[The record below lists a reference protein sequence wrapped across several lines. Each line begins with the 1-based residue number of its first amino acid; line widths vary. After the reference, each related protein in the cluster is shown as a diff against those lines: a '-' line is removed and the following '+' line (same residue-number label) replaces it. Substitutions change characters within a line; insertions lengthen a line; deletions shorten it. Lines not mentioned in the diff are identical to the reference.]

1 MGFPPHPCPSHNN
14 SKRRIIMDTRNN
26 NMSDLTGYT
35 VTHLGAR
42 LWLPYAIAKALEAE
56 RTMADVVTT
65 ATKIDSRVA
74 HISIK
79 STPAPV
85 NATGVPNALGIRVDS
100 NDDLADAIALA
111 ERILKKAYNQLDP
124 ATAVFSMNLFIATAM
139 YVSYSEKTQSLQV
152 MLDFLIDPN
161 WDSELQ
167 MLQCLRNAKTSF
179 QQKAAHSWFGTF
191 VKNFKPISS
200 ERAER
205 LVKRCH
211 VHWSTAIDTSVV
223 KLKPKPSRTIQ
234 VFVPEAIDKAIEALD
249 NIVEARRGGGEG
261 VLENARLHDGFR
273 RVPDAKKAGRQ
284 LDKTK
289 LQFENLAAPIERLQ
303 MDLALASAMSPA
315 DFRMTPLLLLG
326 DPGIG
331 KTYLA
336 MQLAQ
341 ALGVN
346 MEKLSA
352 GGAQGGFQ
360 LTGSHNSWTGARPG
374 ALFTLLA
381 EGQYATPVVVIDE
394 VDKIRD
400 SQYPVL
406 PVLLDLFEPQ
416 TAKCFKDE
424 FFEMQFDASRIIFVL
439 TANSLEG
446 VPAPLLSRLEV
457 FDIARPEPAQ
467 RMRIIQNEAAM
478 LRRKTG
484 LNIRLDKAGFEAL
497 ADRVDIDLRKTTR
510 LVSEAFARALQARE
524 LVAKLLVPKV
534 EGRLKMGFG
543 G

>member
-1 MGFPPHPCPSHNN
+1 
-14 SKRRIIMDTRNN
+14 MDTRNN

-35 VTHLGAR
+35 VTHVGTR
-42 LWLPYAIAKALEAE
+42 LWLPHAIAKAVEAE
-56 RTMADVVTT
+56 RVIANEAAKV
-65 ATKIDSRVA
+65 AKIETQSIA
-74 HISIK
+74 YTSIK
-79 STPAPV
+79 SASASF
-85 NATGVPNALGIRVDS
+85 NASGIPTALGIRVGT

-111 ERILKKAYNQLDP
+111 ERILKNAKNHLDP
-124 ATAVFSMNLFIATAM
+124 ATAAFSKNLFIATAM
-139 YVSYSEKTQSLQV
+139 YISYTEKVHTLKV
-152 MLDFLIDPN
+152 MLDFLVDPA

-167 MLQCLRNAKTSF
+167 MLQCLRDAKTSF
-179 QQKAAHSWFGTF
+179 QQKAAYLWFGAF
-191 VKNFKPISS
+191 VTNIKPLSS
-200 ERAER
+200 ERATR
-205 LVKRCH
+205 LVRRCH
-211 VHWSTAIDTSVV
+211 AHWSTAINTSVV
-223 KLKPKPSRTIQ
+223 KVKPKLSRQIQ
-234 VFVPEAIDKAIEALD
+234 VFVPEAIDKAIEALG
-249 NIVEARRGGGEG
+249 NIREDRRGGGDG
-261 VLENARLHDGFR
+261 VLDNARMHDGFR
-273 RVPDAKKAGRQ
+273 RVPDAKQASRQ

-289 LQFENLAAPIERLQ
+289 KQFENLVAPIQRLQ
-303 MDLALASAMSPA
+303 VDLALASAMSPA

-346 MEKLSA
+346 MEKISA
-352 GGAQGGFQ
+352 GGTQGGFQ
-360 LTGSHNSWTGARPG
+360 LTGSHCSWAGARPG

-381 EGQYATPVVVIDE
+381 EGQFATPVVVIDE

-400 SQYPVL
+400 SQDPVL

-416 TAKCFKDE
+416 TARCFKDE

-457 FDIARPEPAQ
+457 FEIARPEPTQ

-484 LNIRLDKAGFEAL
+484 LNIRMDKAGCEAL
-497 ADRVDIDLRKTTR
+497 ADRQDIDLRKTTR
-510 LVSEAFARALQARE
+510 LVSEAFARALQAGE
-524 LVAKLLVPKV
+524 LVAKLLVPKI
-534 EGRLKMGFG
+534 EGWLQMGFG
-543 G
+543 VRK

>member
-1 MGFPPHPCPSHNN
+1 MSSPPTL
-14 SKRRIIMDTRNN
+14 KRGGVATWRVCVAN
-26 NMSDLTGYT
+26 
-35 VTHLGAR
+35 
-42 LWLPYAIAKALEAE
+42 KAAPVVEAE
-56 RTMADVVTT
+56 AQSLAR
-65 ATKIDSRVA
+65 R
-74 HISIK
+74 SIK
-79 STPAPV
+79 SIPAPV
-85 NATGVPNALGIRVDS
+85 NASGVPNALGIRVGS
-100 NDDLADAIALA
+100 NDDLADAIKLA
-111 ERILKKAYNQLDP
+111 ERILKKANNQLDP
-124 ATAVFSMNLFIATAM
+124 VAAALSKNLFIATAM

-152 MLDFLIDPN
+152 MLDFLIDPT
-161 WDSELQ
+161 WDDKLQ
-167 MLQCLRNAKTSF
+167 MLYCLRNAKTAF
-179 QQKAAHSWFGTF
+179 QQKAAYLWFGSF
-191 VKNFKPISS
+191 VQSIKPIFA

-205 LVKRCH
+205 LIKRCH
-211 VHWSTAIDTSVV
+211 AHWSSAINTSTV
-223 KLKPKPSRTIQ
+223 KVKPKSSRPIQ
-234 VFVPEAIDKAIEALD
+234 VFVLEAIDKATETIGNMA
-249 NIVEARRGGGEG
+249 EARRGGGDG
-261 VLENARLHDGFR
+261 VLDNARMHDGFR

-303 MDLALASAMSPA
+303 VDLALASVMNPT

-352 GGAQGGFQ
+352 GGTQGGFQ

-416 TAKCFKDE
+416 TARFFKDE

-467 RMRIIQNEAAM
+467 RLRIIQNEATT

-484 LNIRLDKAGFEAL
+484 LNIRLDKAGCEAL
-497 ADRVDIDLRKTTR
+497 ADRQDIDLRKTTR
-510 LVSEAFARALQARE
+510 LVSEAFARALQTGQQT
-524 LVAKLLVPKV
+524 AKLLLPKV
-534 EGRLKMGFG
+534 EGRFQMGFG

>member
-1 MGFPPHPCPSHNN
+1 MQ
-14 SKRRIIMDTRNN
+14 
-26 NMSDLTGYT
+26 
-35 VTHLGAR
+35 
-42 LWLPYAIAKALEAE
+42 AK
-56 RTMADVVTT
+56 
-65 ATKIDSRVA
+65 
-74 HISIK
+74 
-79 STPAPV
+79 
-85 NATGVPNALGIRVDS
+85 G
-100 NDDLADAIALA
+100 
-111 ERILKKAYNQLDP
+111 
-124 ATAVFSMNLFIATAM
+124 
-139 YVSYSEKTQSLQV
+139 
-152 MLDFLIDPN
+152 
-161 WDSELQ
+161 
-167 MLQCLRNAKTSF
+167 
-179 QQKAAHSWFGTF
+179 
-191 VKNFKPISS
+191 
-200 ERAER
+200 
-205 LVKRCH
+205 
-211 VHWSTAIDTSVV
+211 
-223 KLKPKPSRTIQ
+223 KPKPSHAIQ
-234 VFVPEAIDKAIEALD
+234 VFVSEAIDKATEALG
-249 NIVEARRGGGEG
+249 NIAEARRSGGEG
-261 VLENARLHDGFR
+261 VLDNARLHDGFR

-303 MDLALASAMSPA
+303 VDLALASAMKPA

-346 MEKLSA
+346 MEKISA

-381 EGQYATPVVVIDE
+381 EGQFATPVVVIDE
-394 VDKIRD
+394 VDKIWD

-467 RMRIIQNEAAM
+467 RLRIIQNEAAM

-484 LNIRLDKAGFEAL
+484 LNIRLDKAGCETL
-497 ADRVDIDLRKTTR
+497 ADRQDIDLRKTTR
-510 LVSEAFARALQARE
+510 LVSEAFARALQAGE

-534 EGRLKMGFG
+534 GGQFQIGFRG
-543 G
+543 

>member
-1 MGFPPHPCPSHNN
+1 
-14 SKRRIIMDTRNN
+14 MDTPNN
-26 NMSDLTGYT
+26 NMSDLTGYI
-35 VTHLGAR
+35 VSHLGAR
-42 LWLPYAIAKALEAE
+42 LWLPHAVAKAVEAE
-56 RTMADVVTT
+56 RANANEAAT
-65 ATKIDSRVA
+65 AAKVDTRVA
-74 HISIK
+74 HPSIK

-85 NATGVPNALGIRVDS
+85 NALGVSNALGIRVGS
-100 NDDLADAIALA
+100 NDDLVDAIALA
-111 ERILKKAYNQLDP
+111 ERILKKANHQLDP
-124 ATAVFSMNLFIATAM
+124 VTATFSKNLFIATAM

-152 MLDFLIDPN
+152 MLDFLIDPT
-161 WDSELQ
+161 WDDKLQ
-167 MLQCLRNAKTSF
+167 ILYCLRNAKTSF
-179 QQKAAHSWFGTF
+179 QQKAAYLWFGSF
-191 VKNFKPISS
+191 VQSIKPISA

-205 LVKRCH
+205 LIKRCH
-211 VHWSTAIDTSVV
+211 AHWSLAINTSDA
-223 KLKPKPSRTIQ
+223 KLNQKVKPKSKSSRLIQ
-234 VFVPEAIDKAIEALD
+234 VFVPEAIDKATEAIG
-249 NIVEARRGGGEG
+249 NMAEARRGGGEG
-261 VLENARLHDGFR
+261 VLDNALLHDGFR
-273 RVPDAKKAGRQ
+273 GVPDAKQAGRQ

-303 MDLALASAMSPA
+303 VDLALASAMNPT
-315 DFRMTPLLLLG
+315 DFRMTPILLLG

-346 MEKLSA
+346 MEKISA

-381 EGQYATPVVVIDE
+381 EGQFATPVVVIDE

-416 TAKCFKDE
+416 TAKYFKDE

-467 RMRIIQNEAAM
+467 RLRIIQNEASM
-478 LRRKTG
+478 LRHKTG
-484 LNIRLDKAGFEAL
+484 LNIRLDKAGCEAL
-497 ADRVDIDLRKTTR
+497 ADRQDIDLRKTTR
-510 LVSEAFARALQARE
+510 LVSEAFARALQAGE
-524 LVAKLLVPKV
+524 LMAKLLVPKV
-534 EGRLKMGFG
+534 EGRRRIGFG

>member
-1 MGFPPHPCPSHNN
+1 
-14 SKRRIIMDTRNN
+14 MDTRNN
-26 NMSDLTGYT
+26 NMSDLAGYT
-35 VTHLGAR
+35 VSHIGTR
-42 LWLPYAIAKALEAE
+42 LWLPHAVAKAVEAE
-56 RTMADVVTT
+56 RAIANET
-65 ATKIDSRVA
+65 ATLIVKAEAQSVA
-74 HISIK
+74 RSSIT
-79 STPAPV
+79 STPVPV
-85 NATGVPNALGIRVDS
+85 NASGVPNALGIRVGS

-111 ERILKKAYNQLDP
+111 ERILKKANYQLDP
-124 ATAVFSMNLFIATAM
+124 VTAALSKHLFIATAM
-139 YVSYSEKTQSLQV
+139 YFSYSEKTQSLQA
-152 MLDFLIDPN
+152 MLDFLIDPT

-167 MLQCLRNAKTSF
+167 MLHCLGDAKTAF
-179 QQKAAHSWFGTF
+179 QQKAANLWFGAF
-191 VKNFKPISS
+191 VSNIKPLSA
-200 ERAER
+200 ERAAR

-211 VHWSTAIDTSVV
+211 AHWSTAINISDV
-223 KLKPKPSRTIQ
+223 KLKPKIKSKSKSSRTVK
-234 VFVPEAIDKAIEALD
+234 VFAPEAIDKATEALG

-261 VLENARLHDGFR
+261 VLENARMHDGFR
-273 RVPDAKKAGRQ
+273 YVPNAKKAGRQ

-303 MDLALASAMSPA
+303 VDLALASAMSPA

-346 MEKLSA
+346 MEKISA
-352 GGAQGGFQ
+352 GGAQGSFQ

-416 TAKCFKDE
+416 TARCFKDE
-424 FFEMQFDASRIIFVL
+424 FFEMQFDASRIIYVL

-457 FDIARPEPAQ
+457 FDIPRPEPAQ
-467 RMRIIQNEAAM
+467 RLRIIENEAAL
-478 LRRKTG
+478 LRHKTG
-484 LNIRLDKAGFEAL
+484 LNIRLDKVGCDAL
-497 ADRVDIDLRKTTR
+497 ADRQDIDLRKTTR
-510 LVSEAFARALQARE
+510 LVSEAFARALQAGE
-524 LVAKLLVPKV
+524 LVAKLLVPKL
-534 EGRLKMGFG
+534 EGRCRMGFG

>member
-1 MGFPPHPCPSHNN
+1 
-14 SKRRIIMDTRNN
+14 MDTRNN
-26 NMSDLTGYT
+26 NMSDLAGYT
-35 VTHLGAR
+35 VTHIGAR
-42 LWLPYAIAKALEAE
+42 LWLPHAVAKAVEAE
-56 RTMADVVTT
+56 RALADVV
-65 ATKIDSRVA
+65 ATPAKFDTRVA
-74 HISIK
+74 HASIK
-79 STPAPV
+79 STTATF
-85 NATGVPNALGIRVDS
+85 NAIGIPNALGIRVSS
-100 NDDLADAIALA
+100 NHDLADAIALA
-111 ERILKKAYNQLDP
+111 ERILKKANNHLDP
-124 ATAVFSMNLFIATAM
+124 ATAALSKNLFIATAM
-139 YVSYSEKTQSLQV
+139 YVSYSEKVQSLKV
-152 MLDFLIDPN
+152 MLDFLIDPT

-179 QQKAAHSWFGTF
+179 QQKSAYLWFGTF
-191 VKNFKPISS
+191 VKKIESLS
-200 ERAER
+200 AERAER

-211 VHWSTAIDTSVV
+211 AHWSSAINTSDAKV
-223 KLKPKPSRTIQ
+223 KPKSARQIQ
-234 VFVPEAIDKAIEALD
+234 VFVPKAIDKAIEALG
-249 NIVEARRGGGEG
+249 NIGEARRGGGEG
-261 VLENARLHDGFR
+261 VLDNARLHDGFR
-273 RVPDAKKAGRQ
+273 RVPDAKKAGHQ

-303 MDLALASAMSPA
+303 VDLALASAMHPA

-346 MEKLSA
+346 MEKISA

-381 EGQYATPVVVIDE
+381 EGQFATPVVVIDE

-467 RMRIIQNEAAM
+467 RLRIIQNEAAM

-484 LNIRLDKAGFEAL
+484 LNIRLDKAGCEAL
-497 ADRVDIDLRKTTR
+497 ADRQDIDLRKTTR
-510 LVSEAFARALQARE
+510 LVSEAFARALQAGE
-524 LVAKLLVPKV
+524 LAAKLLLPKA
-534 EGRLKMGFG
+534 EGRFQMGFG
-543 G
+543 N

>member
-1 MGFPPHPCPSHNN
+1 
-14 SKRRIIMDTRNN
+14 MDTRNN

-35 VTHLGAR
+35 VSPLGAR
-42 LWLPYAIAKALEAE
+42 LWLPHAVAKAVEAE
-56 RTMADVVTT
+56 RAIADVVASPAKFDT
-65 ATKIDSRVA
+65 RVA
-74 HISIK
+74 HASIK
-79 STPAPV
+79 STPATF
-85 NATGVPNALGIRVDS
+85 NAIGIPNALGIRVGS
-100 NDDLADAIALA
+100 NHDLADAIALA
-111 ERILKKAYNQLDP
+111 ERILKKANHQLDP
-124 ATAVFSMNLFIATAM
+124 ATAAISKHLFIATAM

-152 MLDFLIDPN
+152 MLDVLIDPA

-167 MLQCLRNAKTSF
+167 MLQSLRNAKTSF

-191 VKNFKPISS
+191 VQSIKPLSA

-205 LVKRCH
+205 LIKRCH
-211 VHWSTAIDTSVV
+211 AHWSTAINTSVV
-223 KLKPKPSRTIQ
+223 KVKQKSSRAIQ
-234 VFVPEAIDKAIEALD
+234 VFVPEAIDKATEALG
-249 NIVEARRGGGEG
+249 NMVEARRGGGDG
-261 VLENARLHDGFR
+261 VLDNARLHNGFR
-273 RVPDAKKAGRQ
+273 LVPDAKKAGRQ

-303 MDLALASAMSPA
+303 VDLALASAMSPA
-315 DFRMTPLLLLG
+315 DFRITPLLLLG

-346 MEKLSA
+346 MEKMSA

-416 TAKCFKDE
+416 TARCFKDE

-484 LNIRLDKAGFEAL
+484 LNIRLDKAGSEAL
-497 ADRVDIDLRKTTR
+497 ADRQDIDLRKTTR
-510 LVSEAFARALQARE
+510 LVSEAFARALQAGE
-524 LVAKLLVPKV
+524 LVAKLLLPKV
-534 EGRLKMGFG
+534 EARLQMGFAG
-543 G
+543 

>member
-1 MGFPPHPCPSHNN
+1 
-14 SKRRIIMDTRNN
+14 MDTRNN
-26 NMSDLTGYT
+26 NMPALTGFT
-35 VTHLGAR
+35 IAHSGTR
-42 LWLPYAIAKALEAE
+42 LWLPHAVAKAVEAE
-56 RTMADVVTT
+56 RAIANET
-65 ATKIDSRVA
+65 ATLIVKAEAQSVA
-74 HISIK
+74 RSSIT
-79 STPAPV
+79 STPVPV
-85 NATGVPNALGIRVDS
+85 NASGVPNALGIRVGS
-100 NDDLADAIALA
+100 NDDLADAIKLA
-111 ERILKKAYNQLDP
+111 ERILKQANHQLDP
-124 ATAVFSMNLFIATAM
+124 VTAAFSKHLFIATAM
-139 YVSYSEKTQSLQV
+139 YVCYAEKTQSLQA
-152 MLDFLIDPN
+152 MLDFLIDPT

-167 MLQCLRNAKTSF
+167 MLQCLRNAMKAF
-179 QQKAAHSWFGTF
+179 QQKAAYLWFGTF
-191 VKNFKPISS
+191 VKTIKPVSA
-200 ERAER
+200 ERAAR

-211 VHWSTAIDTSVV
+211 AHWSTAINTITV
-223 KLKPKPSRTIQ
+223 KVKPKSSRAIQ
-234 VFVPEAIDKAIEALD
+234 VFVPEVIDKAIEALG
-249 NIVEARRGGGEG
+249 NMVEARRGGGDG
-261 VLENARLHDGFR
+261 VLDNARLHDGFR

-289 LQFENLAAPIERLQ
+289 LQFENLVAPIQRLQ
-303 MDLALASAMSPA
+303 VDLALASAMSPA

-346 MEKLSA
+346 MEKISA

-381 EGQYATPVVVIDE
+381 EGQFATPVVVIDE
-394 VDKIRD
+394 VDKIHD

-484 LNIRLDKAGFEAL
+484 LNIRLDKVGSDAL
-497 ADRVDIDLRKTTR
+497 ADRQDIDLRKTTR

-534 EGRLKMGFG
+534 EGRLQIGFRG
-543 G
+543 

>member
-1 MGFPPHPCPSHNN
+1 
-14 SKRRIIMDTRNN
+14 MDTRNN

-35 VTHLGAR
+35 VSHIGAR
-42 LWLPYAIAKALEAE
+42 LWLPHAVAKAVEAE
-56 RTMADVVTT
+56 RALADVV
-65 ATKIDSRVA
+65 ATPAKFDTRVA
-74 HISIK
+74 HASIK
-79 STPAPV
+79 STPATF
-85 NATGVPNALGIRVDS
+85 NAIGIPNALGIRVSS
-100 NDDLADAIALA
+100 NHDLADAIALA
-111 ERILKKAYNQLDP
+111 ERILKKANNHLDP
-124 ATAVFSMNLFIATAM
+124 ATVAFSKNVFIATAM
-139 YVSYSEKTQSLQV
+139 YISYSEKTQSLQV
-152 MLDFLIDPN
+152 MLDFLIDPT
-161 WDSELQ
+161 WDDKLQ
-167 MLQCLRNAKTSF
+167 ILYCLRNAKTSF

-191 VKNFKPISS
+191 VQSIKPLSA

-211 VHWSTAIDTSVV
+211 AHWSSAINTSDV
-223 KLKPKPSRTIQ
+223 KVKPKSARQIQ
-234 VFVPEAIDKAIEALD
+234 VFVPKAIDKAIEALD

-303 MDLALASAMSPA
+303 VDLALASAMHPA

-381 EGQYATPVVVIDE
+381 ECQFATPVVVIDE

-416 TAKCFKDE
+416 TARCFKDE

-467 RMRIIQNEAAM
+467 RLRIIQNEAAT
-478 LRRKTG
+478 LRHKTG
-484 LNIRLDKAGFEAL
+484 LNIRLDKASCEAL
-497 ADRVDIDLRKTTR
+497 ADRQDIDLRKTTR
-510 LVSEAFARALQARE
+510 LVSEAFARALQAGE
-524 LVAKLLVPKV
+524 LVAKLLMPKA
-534 EGRLKMGFG
+534 EGRLQMGFG
-543 G
+543 VRK

>member
-1 MGFPPHPCPSHNN
+1 
-14 SKRRIIMDTRNN
+14 
-26 NMSDLTGYT
+26 MSLNT
-35 VTHLGAR
+35 
-42 LWLPYAIAKALEAE
+42 
-56 RTMADVVTT
+56 
-65 ATKIDSRVA
+65 
-74 HISIK
+74 
-79 STPAPV
+79 
-85 NATGVPNALGIRVDS
+85 
-100 NDDLADAIALA
+100 
-111 ERILKKAYNQLDP
+111 
-124 ATAVFSMNLFIATAM
+124 
-139 YVSYSEKTQSLQV
+139 
-152 MLDFLIDPN
+152 
-161 WDSELQ
+161 
-167 MLQCLRNAKTSF
+167 
-179 QQKAAHSWFGTF
+179 
-191 VKNFKPISS
+191 
-200 ERAER
+200 
-205 LVKRCH
+205 
-211 VHWSTAIDTSVV
+211 
-223 KLKPKPSRTIQ
+223 
-234 VFVPEAIDKAIEALD
+234 EAIDKATEALG
-249 NIVEARRGGGEG
+249 NMVVARRGGGEG

-273 RVPDAKKAGRQ
+273 RVPDAKQAGRQ

-303 MDLALASAMSPA
+303 VDLALASAMNPT

-346 MEKLSA
+346 MEKISA

-416 TAKCFKDE
+416 TARFFKDE

-439 TANSLEG
+439 TANSLDG

-457 FDIARPEPAQ
+457 FDIPRPEPAQ

-484 LNIRLDKAGFEAL
+484 LNIRLDKAGCEAL
-497 ADRVDIDLRKTTR
+497 ADRQDIDLRKTTR
-510 LVSEAFARALQARE
+510 LVSEAFARALQAGE
-524 LVAKLLVPKV
+524 LVAKLLLPKV
-534 EGRLKMGFG
+534 EGRLQMGFRG
-543 G
+543 

>member
-1 MGFPPHPCPSHNN
+1 
-14 SKRRIIMDTRNN
+14 MDTRNN
-26 NMSDLTGYT
+26 NMSDLTGYI
-35 VTHLGAR
+35 VSHLGAR
-42 LWLPYAIAKALEAE
+42 LWLPHAVAKAVEAE
-56 RTMADVVTT
+56 RAIVNDAVSLIIKTEAQRH
-65 ATKIDSRVA
+65 ARS
-74 HISIK
+74 SIK
-79 STPAPV
+79 SASAPV
-85 NATGVPNALGIRVDS
+85 NASGVPNTLGIRVGS

-111 ERILKKAYNQLDP
+111 ERILKQANHQLDP
-124 ATAVFSMNLFIATAM
+124 FAAAFSKNLFIATAM
-139 YVSYSEKTQSLQV
+139 HVSYSEKNQSLQV
-152 MLDFLIDPN
+152 MLDFLVDPT
-161 WDSELQ
+161 WDSDLQ
-167 MLQCLRNAKTSF
+167 MLHCLRNANTSF
-179 QQKAAHSWFGTF
+179 QQKAAYSWFETF
-191 VKNFKPISS
+191 VKNFKPPSA
-200 ERAER
+200 ERAAR

-211 VHWSTAIDTSVV
+211 AHWSSAINASDVKV
-223 KLKPKPSRTIQ
+223 KLKVKLKSSHAIQ
-234 VFVPEAIDKAIEALD
+234 VFMPEAIDKAIEALG
-249 NIVEARRGGGEG
+249 NIAEARRGGGDG
-261 VLENARLHDGFR
+261 VLDNARMHDGFR
-273 RVPDAKKAGRQ
+273 RVPDVKKAGRQ

-303 MDLALASAMSPA
+303 VDLALASVMNPT

-346 MEKLSA
+346 MEKISA

-360 LTGSHNSWTGARPG
+360 LTGSHNSWNGARPG

-381 EGQYATPVVVIDE
+381 EGQFATPVVVIDE

-416 TAKCFKDE
+416 TARCFKDE

-446 VPAPLLSRLEV
+446 VPEPLLSRLEV

-467 RMRIIQNEAAM
+467 RLRIIKNEAAM

-484 LNIRLDKAGFEAL
+484 LNIRLDKVGCDAL
-497 ADRVDIDLRKTTR
+497 ADRQDIDLRKTIR
-510 LVSEAFARALQARE
+510 LVSEAFARALQAGE
-524 LVAKLLVPKV
+524 LVAKLLLPKV
-534 EGRLKMGFG
+534 EGRLQIGFRG
-543 G
+543 

>member
-1 MGFPPHPCPSHNN
+1 
-14 SKRRIIMDTRNN
+14 MDTRNN
-26 NMSDLTGYT
+26 NMSDLTGYI
-35 VTHLGAR
+35 VSHLGAR
-42 LWLPYAIAKALEAE
+42 LWLPHAVAKAVEAE
-56 RTMADVVTT
+56 RANANDAVSLIIK
-65 ATKIDSRVA
+65 AEAQSHARS
-74 HISIK
+74 SIK
-79 STPAPV
+79 SACAPV
-85 NATGVPNALGIRVDS
+85 NASGIPNALGIRVGS
-100 NDDLADAIALA
+100 NDDLADAINLA
-111 ERILKKAYNQLDP
+111 ERTLKNAKNHLDP
-124 ATAVFSMNLFIATAM
+124 ATAAFSKHLFIATAM
-139 YVSYSEKTQSLQV
+139 YISYSEKTQSLQV
-152 MLDFLIDPN
+152 MLDFLVDPT

-167 MLQCLRNAKTSF
+167 MLYCLRNAETAF
-179 QQKAAHSWFGTF
+179 QQKAAYLWFGTF
-191 VKNFKPISS
+191 VKSINPLSA
-200 ERAER
+200 ERAAR

-211 VHWSTAIDTSVV
+211 AHWSTAINTSDV
-223 KLKPKPSRTIQ
+223 KLKQKVKPKLKSSRAIQ
-234 VFVPEAIDKAIEALD
+234 VFVPEAIDKATEALG
-249 NIVEARRGGGEG
+249 NMAEARRSGGEG
-261 VLENARLHDGFR
+261 ILDNARLHDGFR

-303 MDLALASAMSPA
+303 VELALASAMNPT

-346 MEKLSA
+346 MEKISA

-394 VDKIRD
+394 VDKICD

-416 TAKCFKDE
+416 TARCFKDE

-457 FDIARPEPAQ
+457 FDIARPAPAQ

-484 LNIRLDKAGFEAL
+484 LNIRLDKAGCEAL
-497 ADRVDIDLRKTTR
+497 ADRQDIDLRKTTR
-510 LVSEAFARALQARE
+510 LVSEAFAQALQAGE

-534 EGRLKMGFG
+534 EGRWRMGFRG
-543 G
+543 

>member
-1 MGFPPHPCPSHNN
+1 
-14 SKRRIIMDTRNN
+14 MDTRNN

-35 VTHLGAR
+35 VTHTGAR
-42 LWLPYAIAKALEAE
+42 LWLPHAVAKAVEAE
-56 RTMADVVTT
+56 QAITNVA
-65 ATKIDSRVA
+65 ATVA
-74 HISIK
+74 VKTGAQNIAHKSIK
-79 STPAPV
+79 SAPASY
-85 NATGVPNALGIRVDS
+85 NAPGLPNALGIRVGS
-100 NDDLADAIALA
+100 NHDLADAIKLA
-111 ERILKKAYNQLDP
+111 ERTLKNAKNHLDP
-124 ATAVFSMNLFIATAM
+124 ATTAFSKHLFIATAM
-139 YVSYSEKTQSLQV
+139 YISYSEKTQSLQV
-152 MLDFLIDPN
+152 ILDFLIDPT

-167 MLQCLRNAKTSF
+167 MLHCLRDAKTSF

-191 VKNFKPISS
+191 VQSIKPLSA

-205 LVKRCH
+205 LIKRCH
-211 VHWSTAIDTSVV
+211 AHWSTAINTSDV
-223 KLKPKPSRTIQ
+223 KLKQKVKPKPKSSRALQ
-234 VFVPEAIDKAIEALD
+234 VFAPEAIYKATEALG
-249 NIVEARRGGGEG
+249 NMVETRRGGGEG
-261 VLENARLHDGFR
+261 VLDNARLHDGFR

-303 MDLALASAMSPA
+303 VDLALASAMHPA

-381 EGQYATPVVVIDE
+381 ECQFATPVVVIDE

-416 TAKCFKDE
+416 TARCFKDE

-457 FDIARPEPAQ
+457 FDIPRPEPAQ
-467 RMRIIQNEAAM
+467 RLRIIQNEAAM

-484 LNIRLDKAGFEAL
+484 LNIRLDKASCEAL
-497 ADRVDIDLRKTTR
+497 ADRQDIDLRKTTR
-510 LVSEAFARALQARE
+510 LVSEAFARALQTGE
-524 LVAKLLVPKV
+524 LVAKFLLPKA
-534 EGRLKMGFG
+534 EGRGRMGFG

>member
-1 MGFPPHPCPSHNN
+1 MAEG
-14 SKRRIIMDTRNN
+14 RR
-26 NMSDLTGYT
+26 S
-35 VTHLGAR
+35 
-42 LWLPYAIAKALEAE
+42 
-56 RTMADVVTT
+56 
-65 ATKIDSRVA
+65 
-74 HISIK
+74 
-79 STPAPV
+79 
-85 NATGVPNALGIRVDS
+85 
-100 NDDLADAIALA
+100 
-111 ERILKKAYNQLDP
+111 
-124 ATAVFSMNLFIATAM
+124 
-139 YVSYSEKTQSLQV
+139 
-152 MLDFLIDPN
+152 
-161 WDSELQ
+161 
-167 MLQCLRNAKTSF
+167 
-179 QQKAAHSWFGTF
+179 
-191 VKNFKPISS
+191 
-200 ERAER
+200 
-205 LVKRCH
+205 
-211 VHWSTAIDTSVV
+211 
-223 KLKPKPSRTIQ
+223 
-234 VFVPEAIDKAIEALD
+234 
-249 NIVEARRGGGEG
+249 GGEG
-261 VLENARLHDGFR
+261 VLDNARLHDGFR

-303 MDLALASAMSPA
+303 VDLALASAMNPT

-416 TAKCFKDE
+416 TAKFFKDE

-457 FDIARPEPAQ
+457 FEITRPEPAQ
-467 RMRIIQNEAAM
+467 RLRIIQNEAAM

-484 LNIRLDKAGFEAL
+484 LNIRLDKAGSEAL
-497 ADRVDIDLRKTTR
+497 AERQDIDLRKTTR
-510 LVSEAFARALQARE
+510 LVSEAFARALQAGE
-524 LVAKLLVPKV
+524 LMAKLFVPKA
-534 EGRLKMGFG
+534 EGRFQIGFRG
-543 G
+543 

>member
-1 MGFPPHPCPSHNN
+1 
-14 SKRRIIMDTRNN
+14 MDTRNN

-42 LWLPYAIAKALEAE
+42 LWLPYAIAKAVEAE
-56 RTMADVVTT
+56 RTMADVVAT

-79 STPAPV
+79 STPTTF
-85 NATGVPNALGIRVDS
+85 NATGVPNALGIRVGS
-100 NDDLADAIALA
+100 NNDIADATALA
-111 ERILKKAYNQLDP
+111 ERILKKANNHLDP
-124 ATAVFSMNLFIATAM
+124 ATAAFSKNLFIATAM
-139 YVSYSEKTQSLQV
+139 YVSYSEKNQSLQV
-152 MLDFLIDPN
+152 MLDFLIDPT

-167 MLQCLRNAKTSF
+167 MLQCLLNAKTSF
-179 QQKAAHSWFGTF
+179 QQKAAYSWFGTF
-191 VKNFKPISS
+191 VKNFNPLSS

-205 LVKRCH
+205 LIKRCH
-211 VHWSTAIDTSVV
+211 AHWSSAINTSEV
-223 KLKPKPSRTIQ
+223 KVKPESSRAIQ
-234 VFVPEAIDKAIEALD
+234 VFVPEAIDKAIEALG

-261 VLENARLHDGFR
+261 VLDNARLHGGFR
-273 RVPDAKKAGRQ
+273 RVPDAKQAGRR

-303 MDLALASAMSPA
+303 VDLALASAMNPA

-326 DPGIG
+326 NPGIG

-346 MEKLSA
+346 MEKISA
-352 GGAQGGFQ
+352 GGTQGGFQ

-416 TAKCFKDE
+416 TARCFKDE

-467 RMRIIQNEAAM
+467 RMRIIQIEAAM

-484 LNIRLDKAGFEAL
+484 LNIRLDKAGSEAL
-497 ADRVDIDLRKTTR
+497 AERQDIDLRKTTR
-510 LVSEAFARALQARE
+510 LVSEAFARALQAGE
-524 LVAKLLVPKV
+524 LVAKLLLPKV
-534 EGRLKMGFG
+534 EGQWRMGFG

>member
-1 MGFPPHPCPSHNN
+1 
-14 SKRRIIMDTRNN
+14 MDTRNN

-35 VTHLGAR
+35 VMHIGAR
-42 LWLPYAIAKALEAE
+42 LWLPHAVAIAVEAE
-56 RTMADVVTT
+56 RANANDAAT
-65 ATKIDSRVA
+65 AAKVDTHVA
-74 HISIK
+74 HLSIK

-85 NATGVPNALGIRVDS
+85 NASGFPNELGIRVGS

-111 ERILKKAYNQLDP
+111 ERILKKASHQLDP
-124 ATAVFSMNLFIATAM
+124 ATEAFSKNLFIATAI

-161 WDSELQ
+161 WDDELQ
-167 MLQCLRNAKTSF
+167 MLHCLRNAKTSF
-179 QQKAAHSWFGTF
+179 QQKAAHSWFCTF
-191 VKNFKPISS
+191 IKSIKPISA

-211 VHWSTAIDTSVV
+211 AHWSSAINTSVV
-223 KLKPKPSRTIQ
+223 KVKPKPSRAVQ
-234 VFVPEAIDKAIEALD
+234 VFVPEAIDKAIEALG
-249 NIVEARRGGGEG
+249 NMVEARRGGGEG
-261 VLENARLHDGFR
+261 VLDNARLHDGFR

-284 LDKTK
+284 LEKTK

-303 MDLALASAMSPA
+303 VDLALASAMNAA

-346 MEKLSA
+346 MEKISA

-416 TAKCFKDE
+416 TARFFKDE

-439 TANSLEG
+439 TANSLDG

-457 FDIARPEPAQ
+457 FDIPRPEPAQ

-484 LNIRLDKAGFEAL
+484 LNIRLDKAGCEAL
-497 ADRVDIDLRKTTR
+497 ADRQDIDLRKTTR
-510 LVSEAFARALQARE
+510 LVSEAFARALQAGE
-524 LVAKLLVPKV
+524 LVAKLLLPKV
-534 EGRLKMGFG
+534 EGRLQMGFRG
-543 G
+543 

>member
-1 MGFPPHPCPSHNN
+1 
-14 SKRRIIMDTRNN
+14 MDTRNN

-35 VTHLGAR
+35 ASHTGAR
-42 LWLPYAIAKALEAE
+42 LWLPHAVAKAVEAE
-56 RTMADVVTT
+56 RANANEAATAVKAD
-65 ATKIDSRVA
+65 AQSIARS
-74 HISIK
+74 SIK
-79 STPAPV
+79 SASATV
-85 NATGVPNALGIRVDS
+85 NASGVPNALGIRVGS

-111 ERILKKAYNQLDP
+111 ERILKKANHQLDP
-124 ATAVFSMNLFIATAM
+124 ATEAFSKNLFIATAM
-139 YVSYSEKTQSLQV
+139 YISYSEKIQSLQV
-152 MLDFLIDPN
+152 MLDFLIDPT
-161 WDSELQ
+161 WDSDLQ
-167 MLQCLRNAKTSF
+167 MLHCLRNANTSF
-179 QQKAAHSWFGTF
+179 QQKAAYSWFETF
-191 VKNFKPISS
+191 VKNFKPLSA
-200 ERAER
+200 ERAAR

-211 VHWSTAIDTSVV
+211 AHWSSAINAIDV
-223 KLKPKPSRTIQ
+223 KVQAKGKPKSSRTIQ
-234 VFVPEAIDKAIEALD
+234 VFVPEAIDKAIEAIG
-249 NIVEARRGGGEG
+249 NMAEARRSGGEG
-261 VLENARLHDGFR
+261 VLDNARLHDGFR

-289 LQFENLAAPIERLQ
+289 LQFENLAAPIARLQ
-303 MDLALASAMSPA
+303 VDLALASAMKSA
-315 DFRMTPLLLLG
+315 DFRITPLLLLG

-346 MEKLSA
+346 MDKISA

-360 LTGSHNSWTGARPG
+360 LTGSHNSWNGARPG

-381 EGQYATPVVVIDE
+381 EGQFATPVVVIDE

-416 TAKCFKDE
+416 TARCFKDE

-439 TANSLEG
+439 TANSLED

-467 RMRIIQNEAAM
+467 RLRIIQNEVAM

-484 LNIRLDKAGFEAL
+484 LNIRLDKAASEAL
-497 ADRVDIDLRKTTR
+497 ADRQDIDLRKTTR
-510 LVSEAFARALQARE
+510 LVSEAFVRALQAGE
-524 LVAKLLVPKV
+524 LVAKLLLPKAG
-534 EGRLKMGFG
+534 GRFQIGFRG
-543 G
+543 

>member
-1 MGFPPHPCPSHNN
+1 
-14 SKRRIIMDTRNN
+14 MDTRNN

-42 LWLPYAIAKALEAE
+42 LLLPHAVAKAVEAE
-56 RTMADVVTT
+56 RAIANDAVSLIVK
-65 ATKIDSRVA
+65 AEAQSHA
-74 HISIK
+74 HSSIK
-79 STPAPV
+79 PASAPV
-85 NATGVPNALGIRVDS
+85 NASGVPNALGIRVFS
-100 NDDLADAIALA
+100 NDDLVDAIALA
-111 ERILKKAYNQLDP
+111 ERILKKANNQLDP
-124 ATAVFSMNLFIATAM
+124 VAEAFSKNLFIATAM

-161 WDSELQ
+161 WDDELQ
-167 MLQCLRNAKTSF
+167 MLHCLRNAKTSF
-179 QQKAAHSWFGTF
+179 QQKAAQSWFGTF
-191 VKNFKPISS
+191 IKSIKPISA
-200 ERAER
+200 ERAAR

-211 VHWSTAIDTSVV
+211 AHWSSAINTSDA
-223 KLKPKPSRTIQ
+223 KLKQKVKPKSKSSRPIQ
-234 VFVPEAIDKAIEALD
+234 VFVPEAIDKATEAIG
-249 NIVEARRGGGEG
+249 NMVEARRGGGEG
-261 VLENARLHDGFR
+261 VLDNARLHDGFR

-303 MDLALASAMSPA
+303 VDLALASAMNPSE
-315 DFRMTPLLLLG
+315 FRMTPILLLG

-381 EGQYATPVVVIDE
+381 EGQFATPVVVIDE

-406 PVLLDLFEPQ
+406 PVLLDLFEPH
-416 TAKCFKDE
+416 TARCFKDE

-439 TANSLEG
+439 TANNLEG

-457 FDIARPEPAQ
+457 FDIPRPEPAQ
-467 RMRIIQNEAAM
+467 RLRIIQNEAAM

-484 LNIRLDKAGFEAL
+484 LNIRLDKAGCEAL
-497 ADRVDIDLRKTTR
+497 AERQDIDLRKTTR
-510 LVSEAFARALQARE
+510 LVTEAFARALQARE
-524 LVAKLLVPKV
+524 LVAKLLVPKL
-534 EGRLKMGFG
+534 EGRHRMGFG

>member
-1 MGFPPHPCPSHNN
+1 
-14 SKRRIIMDTRNN
+14 MDTRNN
-26 NMSDLTGYT
+26 NMSDLASYI
-35 VTHLGAR
+35 VSHLGAR
-42 LWLPYAIAKALEAE
+42 LWLPHAVAKAVEAE
-56 RTMADVVTT
+56 RANANEAATAVKAD
-65 ATKIDSRVA
+65 AQSHAR
-74 HISIK
+74 ISIK
-79 STPAPV
+79 SDSAPV
-85 NATGVPNALGIRVDS
+85 SASYVPNALSIRVGS
-100 NDDLADAIALA
+100 NDDLVDAIALA
-111 ERILKKAYNQLDP
+111 ERILKKANQQLDP
-124 ATAVFSMNLFIATAM
+124 ATEAFSKNLFIATAM
-139 YVSYSEKTQSLQV
+139 YISYSEKTQSLQV
-152 MLDFLIDPN
+152 MLDFLVDPT
-161 WDSELQ
+161 WDSDLQ
-167 MLQCLRNAKTSF
+167 MLHCLRIAQTSF
-179 QQKAAHSWFGTF
+179 QQKAAHSWFGSF
-191 VKNFKPISS
+191 VLSIKPISS
-200 ERAER
+200 ERAAR

-211 VHWSTAIDTSVV
+211 AHWSSAINARDV
-223 KLKPKPSRTIQ
+223 KVQAKGKPKPSHAIQ
-234 VFVPEAIDKAIEALD
+234 VFVSEAIDKATEALG
-249 NIVEARRGGGEG
+249 NIAEARRSGGEG
-261 VLENARLHDGFR
+261 VLDNARLHNGFR
-273 RVPDAKKAGRQ
+273 RVPDAEQAGRQ

-303 MDLALASAMSPA
+303 IDLALASAMKPA
-315 DFRMTPLLLLG
+315 DFRITPLLLLG

-346 MEKLSA
+346 MEKISA

-360 LTGSHNSWTGARPG
+360 LTGSHNSWNGARPG

-381 EGQYATPVVVIDE
+381 EGQFATPVVVIDE

-467 RMRIIQNEAAM
+467 RLRIIQNEAAM

-484 LNIRLDKAGFEAL
+484 LNIRLDKAGCEAL
-497 ADRVDIDLRKTTR
+497 AGRQDIDLRKTTR
-510 LVSEAFARALQARE
+510 LVSEAFARALQAGKQ
-524 LVAKLLVPKV
+524 VAKLLAPKAG
-534 EGRLKMGFG
+534 GRLQMGFG

>member
-1 MGFPPHPCPSHNN
+1 
-14 SKRRIIMDTRNN
+14 MDTRNN

-35 VTHLGAR
+35 VSHVGAR
-42 LWLPYAIAKALEAE
+42 LWLPHAVAKAVEAE
-56 RTMADVVTT
+56 RAIANEA
-65 ATKIDSRVA
+65 ATIAKVETHVA

-79 STPAPV
+79 STPATF
-85 NATGVPNALGIRVDS
+85 NAIGVPNALGIRVGS
-100 NDDLADAIALA
+100 NNDIADATALA
-111 ERILKKAYNQLDP
+111 ERILKKANNHLDP
-124 ATAVFSMNLFIATAM
+124 ATAGFSKNLFIATAM
-139 YVSYSEKTQSLQV
+139 YISYSQKTQSLQV
-152 MLDFLIDPN
+152 MLDFLIDPT

-167 MLQCLRNAKTSF
+167 MLQCLRNAMKAF
-179 QQKAAHSWFGTF
+179 QQKAAYLWFGTF
-191 VKNFKPISS
+191 VKSIKPISA
-200 ERAER
+200 ERAAR
-205 LVKRCH
+205 LISRCH
-211 VHWSTAIDTSVV
+211 THWSTAINTRVTKV
-223 KLKPKPSRTIQ
+223 KPKSARQIQ
-234 VFVPEAIDKAIEALD
+234 VFVPKAIDKAIEALD
-249 NIVEARRGGGEG
+249 SIVEARRGGGEG
-261 VLENARLHDGFR
+261 VLENARMHDGFR

-303 MDLALASAMSPA
+303 MDLALASAMNPA

-346 MEKLSA
+346 MEKISA

-416 TAKCFKDE
+416 TAKFFKDE

-457 FDIARPEPAQ
+457 FEITRPEPAQ
-467 RMRIIQNEAAM
+467 RLRIIQNEATT

-484 LNIRLDKAGFEAL
+484 LNIRLDKAGCEAL
-497 ADRVDIDLRKTTR
+497 AERMDIDLRKTTR
-510 LVSEAFARALQARE
+510 LVSEAFARALQAGE
-524 LVAKLLVPKV
+524 LVAKLLVPKL
-534 EGRLKMGFG
+534 EGRRRMGFG

>member
-1 MGFPPHPCPSHNN
+1 
-14 SKRRIIMDTRNN
+14 
-26 NMSDLTGYT
+26 MSDLTGYT
-35 VTHLGAR
+35 VTHIGAR
-42 LWLPYAIAKALEAE
+42 LWLPHAIAKAVEAE
-56 RTMADVVTT
+56 RAIANET
-65 ATKIDSRVA
+65 ATVVKTEAQSIARS
-74 HISIK
+74 SIK
-79 STPAPV
+79 SASAPYS
-85 NATGVPNALGIRVDS
+85 ASGVPNALGIRVGS

-111 ERILKKAYNQLDP
+111 ERILKQANNQLDP
-124 ATAVFSMNLFIATAM
+124 ATAAFSKHLFIATAL
-139 YVSYSEKTQSLQV
+139 YLSYAEKTQSLQA
-152 MLDFLIDPN
+152 MLDFLVDPT

-167 MLQCLRNAKTSF
+167 MLHCLRDAKTAF
-179 QQKAAHSWFGTF
+179 KQKAAYLWLGTF
-191 VKNFKPISS
+191 VKNIKPLSS
-200 ERAER
+200 ERAAR
-205 LVKRCH
+205 LIKRCH
-211 VHWSTAIDTSVV
+211 AHWSTTINTSAV
-223 KLKPKPSRTIQ
+223 KVKPKSSRAVQ
-234 VFVPEAIDKAIEALD
+234 VFVPEAIDKATETLD
-249 NIVEARRGGGEG
+249 NIVEARCGGGDG
-261 VLENARLHDGFR
+261 VRDNARLHDGFR
-273 RVPDAKKAGRQ
+273 RVPDAKKAVSQ

-303 MDLALASAMSPA
+303 VDLALASAMHPA

-346 MEKLSA
+346 MEKISA
-352 GGAQGGFQ
+352 GGAQGSFQ

-406 PVLLDLFEPQ
+406 PVLLDLFEPHK
-416 TAKCFKDE
+416 ARCFKDE

-446 VPAPLLSRLEV
+446 VPAPLISRLEV

-484 LNIRLDKAGFEAL
+484 LNIRLDKAGCEAL
-497 ADRVDIDLRKTTR
+497 ADRQDLDLRKTTR
-510 LVSEAFARALQARE
+510 LVSEAFARALQAGE
-524 LVAKLLVPKV
+524 LVAKLLLPKT
-534 EGRLKMGFG
+534 EGRCRMGFG